1 MVLQGRDI
9 CSSKQKQLPNS
20 SRTVTQIFSE
30 EALEKKNISTGLHW
44 HLRLPIY
51 EKDKEP
57 CLRLLNPLI
66 HKSEETQMFPFG
78 AEFFFFFFWLKAV
91 MWSLSTSS
99 TSYRKITLFLKLWR
113 QTVLRFLRWRE
124 EKILILYW
132 KFKWCCSD
140 SNLANSWEKFKM
152 RAEGSYSVPPQVR
165 GREDTWA
172 P

>member
-30 EALEKKNISTGLHW
+30 EALEKKK
-44 HLRLPIY
+44 HLYWPALTSKTAHLWERQRAMPQTT
-51 EKDKEP
+51 EP
-57 CLRLLNPLI
+57 AHSQVGRDSNVSLWGWI
-66 HKSEETQMFPFG
+66 
-78 AEFFFFFFWLKAV
+78 FFFFFLLKAV

-124 EKILILYW
+124 EKILILYG